1 MKVGLSASAHN
12 GTSMP
17 TYFASLPGLL
27 SLFSKLIDRVP
38 SVVNFSVNTGIVIL
52 FIPSRDVPKR
62 VTRLKLIPYARIV
75 VTVLG
80 YGNMGGGE
88 IRIDRKKKRR
98 QTVPSRAKREN
109 FSPLLLKFLL
119 IIVGNG

>member
-80 YGNMGGGE
+80 YGNMGGRE
-88 IRIDRKKKRR
+88 SDRPTKEAKTDRKIF
-98 QTVPSRAKREN
+98 T
-109 FSPLLLKFLL
+109 F
-119 IIVGNG
+119 IIEIFAYYC

>member
-80 YGNMGGGE
+80 YGN
-88 IRIDRKKKRR
+88 IRESDRPTKE
-98 QTVPSRAKREN
+98 AKTDSPEK

>member
-80 YGNMGGGE
+80 YGNMGGE
-88 IRIDRKKKRR
+88 SRIDRQKKRR
-98 QTVPSRAKREN
+98 QTVLSRAK
-109 FSPLLLKFLL
+109 KFLYY
-119 IIVGNG
+119 